1 MKKTLLLASLL
12 AIALSACGKK
22 EEAAPAPAESTPPA
36 VTTPEP
42 AAPADQA
49 PAAPAPAQQQ

>member
-22 EEAAPAPAESTPPA
+22 EETAPAPAESTPPA
-36 VTTPEP
+36 ATTPAEP
-42 AAPADQA
+42 APAPAE